1 MRSELSNRHRGDL
14 GGRLSGGR
22 ALARVV
28 VRVGQGAAT
37 TPAGQHL
44 AWMLVN
50 LLARQDD
57 EIREIELDVPDGVEP
72 VGRLSPLVPPGS
84 DLKESLA
91 RGVEEVNPGVL
102 VPKRG
107 SRTRVSVLVG
117 PGELE
122 DANFSVAVSAVGWS
136 GYVGRLPAEI
146 IGDDPNPIGPYVAAC
161 LGAGEVFKHV
171 RAVRP
176 DAGGFVERMWLDA
189 YEMRVREEP
198 APGPRLP
205 TQLHSPAAAL
215 AGVGAV
221 GSAFL
226 HALYPIQGLKADLTL
241 VDNDP
246 EGIDHT
252 NLNRY
257 AIFGRAHGEGRYL
270 KASTAATLMEG
281 SGVNAR
287 PVDDS
292 WQAWR
297 AEDPGRPLGL
307 VISAVDR
314 NKARH
319 AVQDALPRLI
329 LGAATNE
336 MRAQVNLYDVLGGGP
351 CLRCRN
357 RPEEEV
363 PDQAII
369 DRLRNLGPAEREAE
383 ARRVGVDPTN
393 LETFLEDPRRNCGL
407 VGGAT
412 LQKFS
417 GGSDEVEWAVG
428 FVSVLAGVLL
438 AAEYLKLGLDPNR
451 TALDATRNTF
461 RFQFWRPDK
470 ASANKVVST
479 PPESGCLCGIGA
491 FRRALESL
499 QD

>member
-14 GGRLSGGR
+14 GGRLLGGR
-22 ALARVV
+22 APACVV
-28 VRVGQGAAT
+28 VRIGRAAAS

-44 AWMLVN
+44 AWMLLN
-50 LLARQDD
+50 LLARQED
-57 EIREIELDVPDGVEP
+57 EIKEIKIEVPGGVAP
-72 VGRLSPLVPPGS
+72 AVRLSPLVLPGF
-84 DLKESLA
+84 DLKGSLE
-91 RGVEEVNPGVL
+91 RGVAEVNLGAL
-102 VPKRG
+102 VPKG
-107 SRTRVSVLVG
+107 DCRTRVFVLVG

-122 DANFSVAVSAVGWS
+122 NADFSVAVSAAGWS
-136 GYVGRLPAEI
+136 GYVGQVPAKA
-146 IGDDPNPIGPYVAAC
+146 IGEEANPIGPYLAAC
-161 LGAGEVFKHV
+161 LGAGEVFKHI
-171 RAVRP
+171 RAIRP
-176 DAGGFVERMWLDA
+176 DAGDFVERMWLDA
-189 YEMRVREEP
+189 HELRVSDDP
-198 APGPRLP
+198 ASGPRLP
-205 TQLHSPAAAL
+205 SSLNPPAAAL

-226 HALYPIQGLKADLTL
+226 HALYPIEGLNADLTL
-241 VDNDP
+241 IDNDP
-246 EGIDHT
+246 EGIDTT

-257 AIFGRAHGEGRYL
+257 VIFGRVHAEGRHL
-270 KASTAATLMEG
+270 KASTAAELMKG
-281 SGVNAR
+281 SGAGAH

-297 AEDPGRPLGL
+297 AQDPGCPLGL

-319 AVQDALPRLI
+319 AIQDALPSLI
-329 LGAATNE
+329 LGASTNE

-369 DRLRNLGPAEREAE
+369 DRLRGLGPEEREAA
-383 ARRVGVDPTN
+383 ARRVGVDPAN
-393 LETFLEDPRRNCGL
+393 LEAFLDDPHRNCGL
-407 VGGAT
+407 IGGAT

-438 AAEYLKLGLDPNR
+438 AAEYIKLGLKTR
-451 TALDATRNTF
+451 YRALDASRNTF

-470 ASANKVVST
+470 ASANKVVNT
-479 PPESGCLCGIGA
+479 PPEAGCLCGKKT

-499 QD
+499 KH